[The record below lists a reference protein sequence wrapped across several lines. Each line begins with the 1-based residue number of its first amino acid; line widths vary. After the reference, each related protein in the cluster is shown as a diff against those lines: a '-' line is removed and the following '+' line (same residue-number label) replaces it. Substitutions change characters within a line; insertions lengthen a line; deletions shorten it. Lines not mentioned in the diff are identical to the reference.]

1 MRGGGIEGW
10 AENGPPLASPHP
22 SIPGARRAH
31 PSVPPPMRL
40 AVWPVLPARALVR
53 ALGDLV
59 TDVVE
64 VEPYEA
70 RAALDD
76 GRADVALVPTL
87 DVLRAYEGLEVVPGV
102 ALAGERSPRRRLVVG
117 APLDQIETIAFD
129 PRDAQEAIL
138 AQLVLREHYG
148 VAPTFA
154 LGDPAT
160 PLAEVLQTSS
170 AALVGGRDPVP
181 DGAVVLDIGQ
191 EWTDLTLRPY
201 PWGLLAAKAG
211 TLDEKAVARIGAAA
225 RAAPPSDDLTDDGVA
240 VYQLTLDG
248 YAADGLD
255 QLRELLFATGT
266 LSEIPDL
273 PFAGGAADGKPGGAA
288 SE

>member
-1 MRGGGIEGW
+1 
-10 AENGPPLASPHP
+10 
-22 SIPGARRAH
+22 
-31 PSVPPPMRL
+31 MRL

-53 ALGDLV
+53 ALGSAAEAV
-59 TDVVE
+59 VSGVVE

-76 GRADVALVPTL
+76 GRADLALVPTL

-117 APLDQIETIAFD
+117 VPLDQIETVAFD

-148 VAPTFA
+148 VLPTFA
-154 LGDPAT
+154 LADPAT
-160 PLAEVLQTSS
+160 PLADVLETAS
-170 AALVGGRDPVP
+170 AALVDARDPVP

-201 PWGLLAAKAG
+201 PWGLLCARAG
-211 TLDEKAVARIGAAA
+211 TLDEKAVARLQAAV
-225 RAAPPSDDLTDDGVA
+225 RAAPPSDDLLVDGVA

-255 QLRELLFATGT
+255 QLGELLFATGT
-266 LSEIPDL
+266 LSEVPAL
-273 PFAGGAADGKPGGAA
+273 PFVAAGGAEEPGGAEA
-288 SE
+288 E

>member
-1 MRGGGIEGW
+1 
-10 AENGPPLASPHP
+10 
-22 SIPGARRAH
+22 
-31 PSVPPPMRL
+31 MRL

-64 VEPYEA
+64 VEPHEA
-70 RAALDD
+70 RGTIDD
-76 GRADVALVPTL
+76 GRADLALVPTL
-87 DVLRAYEGLEVVPGV
+87 DVLRAHAGLEVVPGV

-117 APLDQIETIAFD
+117 SALDRIETVAFD
-129 PRDAQEAIL
+129 PRDGQEAIL

-148 VAPTFA
+148 VAPTFG
-154 LGDPAT
+154 LSDPAT
-160 PLAEVLQTSS
+160 PLADVLETSS
-170 AALVGGRDPVP
+170 AALVDGRDPVP

-201 PWGLLAAKAG
+201 PWALLVGATG
-211 TLDEKAVARIGAAA
+211 TLDEAVVARVRAAV
-225 RAAPPSDDLTDDGVA
+225 RAAPPSDDLSQDGVA

-255 QLRELLFATGT
+255 QLAELLFATGT
-266 LSEIPDL
+266 LSEIPAV
-273 PFAGGAADGKPGGAA
+273 PFAEGDADETGGAEA
-288 SE
+288 E